1 MPYSLVLTLLLISL
15 LTFSC
20 NSQSSSVQREYYSSG
35 ALKAET
41 EVLKNNWHG
50 KRVVYYPTGKVETI
64 GYYKHG
70 KNHGTLTDYYED
82 GSVEGE
88 VHFNDGRLN
97 GISKYYYPNGTL
109 EMMVPYKDGI
119 RVGWG
124 KFYRKDGSLESMES
138 KVVDMYEQN
147 GKEEVNQVLIFN
159 EEGKIMKDSSY
170 YLSVSNNCDTLELG
184 DTCQVT
190 VTLETPMLKKNMQLL
205 VGGYD
210 EFYRLVDK
218 SQQDTVLGKD
228 FKATYTFIARS
239 RGRHILRGRVD
250 DFRESGKSDTTY
262 VRRERRSFFSKKVFV
277 K

>member
-1 MPYSLVLTLLLISL
+1 MVSTILFISL

-20 NSQSSSVQREYYSSG
+20 NDQSSSVQREYYLNRQ
-35 ALKAET
+35 LKVET
-41 EVLKNNWHG
+41 EVQNNNWHG
-50 KRVVYYPTGKVETI
+50 KRIRYYPSGKVKSVA
-64 GYYKHG
+64 YYKDG
-70 KNHGTLTDYYED
+70 KNHGTLTDFYED

-88 VHFNDGRLN
+88 VHFKDGRLN

-109 EMMVPYKDGI
+109 EMVVPYKDGI

-138 KVVDMYEQN
+138 KVVDLYEQN
-147 GKEEVNQVLIFN
+147 GKEEVNQVIMFN

-170 YLSVSNNCDTLELG
+170 YLSISNNCDTLELG

-190 VTLETPMLKKNMQLL
+190 VTLETPMLKKDMQMLI
-205 VGGYD
+205 GGYD

-218 SQQDTVLGKD
+218 SRQDTILGKD
-228 FKATYTFIARS
+228 FKATYTFVASS
-239 RGRHILRGRVD
+239 RGQHVLRGRVD
-250 DFRESGKSDTTY
+250 DFRESGKSDDTTY
-262 VRRERRSFFSKKVFV
+262 VRHERRSFFSKKVFV